1 MFRLPLWWCKYENI
15 NQSTR
20 VQSHEAKLAWYF
32 NGLDIGNKMC
42 IWAQDLPKKQNK
54 TSSLQSQQKL
64 DCMWKKV
71 HTQPYMYQLK
81 AKQYL
86 FPLLWVKTGLCPKS
100 LRYFP
105 KRCFVFWR
113 NRGTGCS
120 EYIKDLLT
128 HCRTV
133 NCAEDHRIGS
143 SECLSWY
150 SFTPE
155 NSFHTIYKKQY
166 ERNLY
171 GLTKQTWITHC
182 GGFPTWMMSS
192 GMSVVNV
199 ESMLRFSSVQA
210 DILEPEESQAQ
221 SHETRLPPPVDWIVH
236 SHFLP
241 SVFKMLPYIQE
252 SWQWT

>member
-1 MFRLPLWWCKYENI
+1 MFRLPLWWCKYDNI

-32 NGLDIGNKMC
+32 NGLDIGNNVSPESTE
-42 IWAQDLPKKQNK
+42 AGLHVKKG
-54 TSSLQSQQKL
+54 THPAIYS
-64 DCMWKKV
+64 
-71 HTQPYMYQLK
+71 MYQLK

-113 NRGTGCS
+113 NWGTGCS

-143 SECLSWY
+143 SECLSWR

-199 ESMLRFSSVQA
+199 ESMLPFSSVQA

-241 SVFKMLPYIQE
+241 SVFKMSPYIQE